1 MRKRSINKEGE
12 MATKRTTRTTKKVK
26 NLAAKKVSP
35 KRAKNVKGGG
45 GEFVITEKTDKG
57 SVKLL

>member
-1 MRKRSINKEGE
+1 

-26 NLAAKKVSP
+26 NLAAKKVSA

-45 GEFVITEKTDKG
+45 KVSFQEFNLGHSTDKA
-57 SVKLL
+57 SPKIY